1 MGNFVGQVRLGLIS
15 AAILLLASEARASEP
30 KDPDDCRNG
39 GLIACRLVE
48 ATREVIEEKGLR
60 SAIVRVSRGGRPLIT
75 EAFGR
80 SMTGV
85 PARTDMHFRIGAVAI
100 AYLGSIA
107 LQLQDR
113 GILDLDEPIAKW
125 LPNMPN
131 ANRVTSRMLLNG
143 TSGYRD
149 YVPMPEFQ
157 EDFYRNPFRKF
168 SQRQLLDYAFSKPPL
183 FAPGTD
189 WNYSHT
195 NYVVLGMVLQRAAGQ
210 PTSALMRQHIIKP
223 MRLLETT
230 NPPTPSITSPVLHA
244 FTRERGTYE
253 ESTFW
258 NPSWTLASGAIMTS
272 DIIDMERSA
281 RLIGTGALLSR
292 AAYREMLE
300 PTTSGM
306 GRWNR
311 RRYFGLGVVVING
324 WILQTPLFHGYAGV
338 MAYLPARD
346 ISVAIVST
354 KAPRAEVDGNFSM
367 AIFGEYTKI
376 LSPGNVVE

>member
-1 MGNFVGQVRLGLIS
+1 MGNLVGQVRL
-15 AAILLLASEARASEP
+15 AILSAVILLAASEARATEP
-30 KDPDDCRNG
+30 EHQDDCRESG
-39 GLIACRLVE
+39 PIACRLVD
-48 ATREVIEEKGLR
+48 ATLKVIEERGLR
-60 SAIVRVSRGGRPLIT
+60 SAIVRVSRGGRPLVT
-75 EAFGR
+75 QAFGR

-100 AYLGSIA
+100 AYLGSVA

-113 GILDLDEPIAKW
+113 GVLDLDEPIAKW
-125 LPNMPN
+125 LPKMPN

-157 EDFYRNPFRKF
+157 ANFYRNPFRKF
-168 SQRQLLDYAFSKPPL
+168 SQRQLLDYAFSRPPL

-195 NYVVLGMVLQRAAGQ
+195 NYVVLGMVLQRASGQ
-210 PTSALMRQHIIKP
+210 PTAALVRQHIIKP
-223 MRLLETT
+223 MRLLQTA
-230 NPPTPSITSPVLHA
+230 NPSTPSITSPVLHA
-244 FTRERGTYE
+244 FTRERGRYE

-258 NPSWTLASGAIMTS
+258 NPSWTLASGSIMTS
-272 DIIDMERSA
+272 DITDMERSA
-281 RLIGTGALLSR
+281 RLIGTGSLLSR
-292 AAYREMLE
+292 AAFQEMLE

-354 KAPRAEVDGNFSM
+354 KTPRAEVDGNFSM
-367 AIFGEYTKI
+367 TIFSEYTKI
-376 LSPGNVVE
+376 LSPGNVVD